1 MIEEECL
8 SDDEWI
14 NDFEK
19 DEEKYQEFYNS
30 PVKFIIIIFFYLNKK
45 KEIEKKKKI
54 KVFLRKENVFQ
65 SHELIG
71 TMMKNK
77 TKSQRI
83 FSILKHNININYE
96 NINDYIN
103 SNSQEETLKEIK
115 NYNDIYFEDSISIF
129 KNINNLLIFVCEKD
143 EPGKCSSKKNRK
155 QLETLIKKQEK
166 NNDIKRI
173 EIKTQKNKT
182 QKNKTQKNK
191 TQKNNISK
199 IM

>member
-143 EPGKCSSKKNRK
+143 ESGKCSSKKNRK
-155 QLETLIKKQEK
+155 LLENMIKKEEK
-166 NNDIKRI
+166 NKDIKKI
-173 EIKTQKNKT
+173 EIRTLKNQKKQKKQKNNT
-182 QKNKTQKNK
+182 I
-191 TQKNNISK
+191 KNNISK
-199 IM
+199 IL